1 MHEHI
6 DTLGMFDNRL
16 AITRMYART
25 SALLYGSYMAKI
37 TDAQRAA
44 CAEAEKTY
52 LPDPNVVSVGIGFKY
67 KSGERTDEVCIV
79 IGVQK
84 KLPRNEVPR
93 AQRVAEEIAG
103 VRTDVIEYGEL
114 RAQADI
120 LDATTQALTRKRRPC
135 PPGFSIGHA
144 DVTAGTL
151 GAWAHRGESDA
162 YFILSNNHV
171 LASSNDA
178 EIGDA
183 IRQPG
188 PADGGAEGDGV
199 ARLTAFVGIHFGTET
214 NKVDAA
220 IAEALSAELVE
231 LEIPAIGRI
240 CGLRDFELGDH
251 VRKTGRTTETTEGL
265 VETVSATS
273 RINYGPEKGLAT
285 FSDQFVVRAEGGSG
299 DFSQGGDSGS
309 VLVADDGFVG
319 GLLFAGGSGV
329 TIANPIS
336 HVVSAL
342 NIRH

>member
-1 MHEHI
+1 
-6 DTLGMFDNRL
+6 
-16 AITRMYART
+16 
-25 SALLYGSYMAKI
+25 MAKI
-37 TDAQRAA
+37 TDSQRAA

-84 KLPRNEVPR
+84 KLPKEEVLK
-93 AQRVAEEIAG
+93 AQLVAEEIAG

-120 LDATTQALTRKRRPC
+120 LNAATQALTQKRRPC
-135 PPGFSIGHA
+135 PPGFSIGHP

-151 GAWAHRGESDA
+151 GAWVHHGESEA

-178 EIGDA
+178 ELGDA

-188 PADGGAEGDGV
+188 PADGGTRDDEV
-199 ARLTAFVGIHFGTET
+199 ARLTEFVRIHFEAEPNAQI

-220 IAEALSAELVE
+220 VAEVLSAELVE
-231 LEIPAIGRI
+231 LEIPAIGHI
-240 CGLRDFELGDH
+240 CGFRDFELGDR

-265 VETVSATS
+265 VVTVEATS
-273 RINYGPEKGLAT
+273 RINYGPEKGLAM
-285 FSDQFVVRAEGGSG
+285 FSDQFVVRTQADGDSGSG

-309 VLVADDGFVG
+309 VLVAEDGFVG

-329 TIANPIS
+329 TIVNRIS
-336 HVVSAL
+336 HVVSL
-342 NIRH
+342 LRIRR

>member
-1 MHEHI
+1 
-6 DTLGMFDNRL
+6 
-16 AITRMYART
+16 
-25 SALLYGSYMAKI
+25 MAKI
-37 TDAQRAA
+37 TDSQRAA

-84 KLPRNEVPR
+84 KLPKEEVLK
-93 AQRVAEEIAG
+93 AQLVAEEIAG

-120 LDATTQALTRKRRPC
+120 LDAATQALTQKRRPC
-135 PPGFSIGHA
+135 PPGFSIGHP

-151 GAWAHRGESDA
+151 GAWVHHGESEA

-178 EIGDA
+178 ELGDA

-188 PADGGAEGDGV
+188 PADGGTGDDEV
-199 ARLTAFVGIHFGTET
+199 AQLTEFVRIHFEAEPNAQT

-220 IAEALSAELVE
+220 VAEVLSAELVE
-231 LEIPAIGRI
+231 LEIPAIGHI
-240 CGLRDFELGDH
+240 CGFRDFELGDR

-265 VETVSATS
+265 VVTVEATS

-285 FSDQFVVRAEGGSG
+285 FSDQFVMRTQGDGDSGSG

-309 VLVADDGFVG
+309 VLVAEDGFVG

-329 TIANPIS
+329 TIVNRIS
-336 HVVSAL
+336 HVVSL
-342 NIRH
+342 LRIRR

>member
-1 MHEHI
+1 
-6 DTLGMFDNRL
+6 
-16 AITRMYART
+16 
-25 SALLYGSYMAKI
+25 MAKI

-44 CAEAEKTY
+44 CTEAERTY

-84 KLPRNEVPR
+84 KLPKEELSK
-93 AQRVAEEIAG
+93 AQLVADEIAG
-103 VRTDVIEYGEL
+103 VRTDIIEYGEL
-114 RAQADI
+114 HAQADI
-120 LDATTQALTRKRRPC
+120 LDAATRALTQKRRPC
-135 PPGFSIGHA
+135 PPGFSIGHP

-151 GAWAHRGESDA
+151 GAWVHRGESEA
-162 YFILSNNHV
+162 YFILSNNHI

-178 EIGDA
+178 EMGDA

-188 PADGGAEGDGV
+188 RADGGTEDDAL
-199 ARLTAFVGIHFGTET
+199 ARLTAFVRIHFGADI

-220 IAEALSAELVE
+220 VAEALSAELVE

-240 CGLRDFELGDH
+240 CGFRDFELGDR

-265 VETVSATS
+265 VETIAATS

-285 FSDQFVVRAEGGSG
+285 FSDQFVVRADGDSDTDRR

-309 VLVADDGFVG
+309 VLVAEDGFVG
-319 GLLFAGGSGV
+319 GLLFAGGAGV
-329 TIANPIS
+329 TIANRIS
-336 HVVSAL
+336 HVVSL
-342 NIRH
+342 LRIRH